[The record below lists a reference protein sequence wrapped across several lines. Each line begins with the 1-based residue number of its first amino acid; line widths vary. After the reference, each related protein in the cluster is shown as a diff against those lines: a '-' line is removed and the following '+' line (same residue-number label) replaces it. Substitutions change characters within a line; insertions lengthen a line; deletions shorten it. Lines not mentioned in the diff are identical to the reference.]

1 MWGLYLHIPFCPTR
15 CVYCDFYS
23 QSDLSLQSSFVES
36 LCRELEIYHGRAV
49 WATAPR
55 TIYLGGGTP
64 SSLPLPLLERL
75 MQQIRSLWRLDKTT
89 EITIEANPEDVTPE
103 WANGVAQLG
112 FNRISLGV
120 QSWSDETLRFLHRR
134 HSAAQAER
142 AVNYIRQAG
151 INNVSI
157 DLIFALPEGYERDWA
172 ESLAHALALPVTHLS
187 AYGLT
192 YERGTR
198 LDRMR
203 ERGEVIPSSE
213 ETYVAQYYALVEA
226 CQKAGFTHYELSNW
240 ALPSFASQHNSAYWA
255 GTPYLG
261 LGPSAHSYMSGHR
274 WWNVSDIH
282 LYIERLQEDKLP
294 IADEEWLSL
303 TELYEECV
311 MLGLRTSRGI
321 DLRRAELQ
329 AEPIMDRATPWLDQE
344 LLTLTDDDHLRLT
357 HDGLIWCDRI
367 CAALC

>member
-15 CVYCDFYS
+15 CIYCDFYS
-23 QSDLSLQSSFVES
+23 QSDLSLQSAFVEA
-36 LCRELEIYHGRAV
+36 LCRELTIYHDKEQ
-49 WATAPR
+49 WSTAPR

-75 MQQIRSLWRLDKTT
+75 MMHIRSLWTLDKAI
-89 EITIEANPEDVTPE
+89 EITIEANPEDVSPE
-103 WANGVAQLG
+103 WARGVAQLG

-120 QSWSDETLRFLHRR
+120 QSWSDETLHFLHRR

-142 AVNYIRQAG
+142 VK
-151 INNVSI
+151 
-157 DLIFALPEGYERDWA
+157 
-172 ESLAHALALPVTHLS
+172 HLS

-192 YERGTR
+192 YEPGTR

-203 ERGEVIPSSE
+203 ECGAVIPSSE
-213 ETYVAQYYALVEA
+213 ETYVAQYYALVAA
-226 CQKAGFTHYELSNW
+226 CRDAGFTHYELSNW
-240 ALPSFASQHNSAYWA
+240 ARPGFASQHNSAYWD

-261 LGPSAHSYMSGHR
+261 LGPSAHSYTAGHR

-282 LYIERLQEDKLP
+282 LYIERLQQGTLP
-294 IADEEWLSL
+294 IADEEWLSP

-311 MLGLRTSRGI
+311 MLGLRTYRGI
-321 DLRRAELQ
+321 NLRRPELRGVPHM
-329 AEPIMDRATPWLDQE
+329 ERATPWLEQG
-344 LLTLTDDDHLRLT
+344 LLTHTADDHLRLT